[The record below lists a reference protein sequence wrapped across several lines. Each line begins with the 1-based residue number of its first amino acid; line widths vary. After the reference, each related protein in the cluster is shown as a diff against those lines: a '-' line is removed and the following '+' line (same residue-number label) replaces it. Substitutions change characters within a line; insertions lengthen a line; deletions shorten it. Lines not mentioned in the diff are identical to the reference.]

1 MSKEVRITLTEAQ
14 KAKIKAATGKTMG
27 EIRVSKLG
35 KNLAVSPAAGLSA
48 KDMSIGS
55 QDMSIGSQD
64 LSAQDLSAE
73 DLSAQDL
80 SAEDLS
86 AQDLSAHDLKAV

>member
-55 QDMSIGSQD
+55 QRGDVRARRCDSGDRHWPSIDTYRFADDGCV
-64 LSAQDLSAE
+64 
-73 DLSAQDL
+73 
-80 SAEDLS
+80 
-86 AQDLSAHDLKAV
+86 AVEVRSP